1 MITPFFVVA
10 LLRSYGIAGVL
21 EMIIG
26 LLVVQIIV
34 VLLFGVE
41 PRKRSLEEMDS
52 ESSLATLSSPA

>member
-1 MITPFFVVA
+1 VVA

-21 EMIIG
+21 GMIIG

-52 ESSLATLSSPA
+52 EASLAALRSQA